1 MNRLLIA
8 ECTSPQGN
16 QTEAA
21 AAASCLHYRNL
32 QRVRLIDGTGHL
44 LVRARSVRRRV
55 RAWRVVVVSK
65 RMVVVVVASSVCR
78 QRRTTHFQLLLQ
90 VQLDLI
96 AVAGDRFC
104 FHRLQQHRTTTT
116 TTTRI
121 RLCSAVGV
129 EVHSRGWWWLGVTRL
144 IYSQDTEESE
154 IELGNNEINQRS
166 RENKRRPP
174 PAVCVCLVKIIQS
187 LLKESE

>member
-65 RMVVVVVASSVCR
+65 RMVVVMVASSVCR

-96 AVAGDRFC
+96 AEAGDRFC
-104 FHRLQQHRTTTT
+104 FHRLQQHRTT